1 MTTREG
7 CQFPELSP
15 GTSYGK
21 GCRDAKAECQRRY
34 REANREKVAEYQ
46 RRYYEAHRGK
56 VAERKRR
63 YYEANQILQ
72 KTRGRRTRERYATT
86 CPAIVTG
93 RYTPAEDA
101 MIAPWEG
108 TWPQLAEVLGRSAA
122 SLTNRIRKLREKGL
136 IP

>member
-21 GCRDAKAECQRRY
+21 GCRCKGCRDAK
-34 REANREKVAEYQ
+34 AEYQ
-46 RRYYEAHRGK
+46 RRH
-56 VAERKRR
+56 
-63 YYEANQILQ
+63 YEANPILQ
-72 KTRGRRTRERYATT
+72 KTRGRRTRGRYATT
-86 CPAIVTG
+86 CPAIATG

-101 MIAPWEG
+101 MIASWEG
-108 TWPQLAEVLGRSAA
+108 TWPQLAEVLGRSVA
-122 SLTNRIRKLREKGL
+122 SLTNRIRTLREKGL